1 MQITIRK
8 HGWFYHV
15 FDDDCYILYYL
26 FDYKIINR
34 KTGFPLSSL
43 NKVINKLTDLS
54 ISYEVI
60 EEGKRDFKKL
70 NKYNKYLKLGISKY
84 DKDNKYL
91 NIYSKLDSLDDA
103 DLDKILEYIDG
114 IINEK
119 WINNC

>member
-34 KTGFPLSSL
+34 KTGFPLNSL

-70 NKYNKYLKLGISKY
+70 NKYNKYLKLGINKY

-91 NIYSKLDSLDDA
+91 SIYSKLDSLDDT

>member
-34 KTGFPLSSL
+34 KTGFPLNSL

-60 EEGKRDFKKL
+60 EESKRDFKKL
-70 NKYNKYLKLGISKY
+70 NKYNKYLKLGLSKY
-84 DKDNKYL
+84 NKENKYL
-91 NIYSKLDSLDDA
+91 NIYSKLDSLSDA

>member
-8 HGWFYHV
+8 HGWFYYV

-34 KTGFPLSSL
+34 KTGFPLNSL

-60 EEGKRDFKKL
+60 EESKRDFKKL

-91 NIYSKLDSLDDA
+91 SIYSKLDSLDDT

>member
-34 KTGFPLSSL
+34 KTGFPLNSL

-60 EEGKRDFKKL
+60 EESKRDFKKL

-91 NIYSKLDSLDDA
+91 SIYSKLDSLDDT

>member
-8 HGWFYHV
+8 HGWFYQV

-34 KTGFPLSSL
+34 KTGFPLNSL

-91 NIYSKLDSLDDA
+91 SIYSKLDSLDDT

>member
-1 MQITIRK
+1 MQVTIRK
-8 HGWFYHV
+8 HGGFYHV

-34 KTGFPLSSL
+34 RVGFPLSSL

-60 EEGKRDFKKL
+60 EESKRDFKKL
-70 NKYNKYLKLGISKY
+70 NKYNKYLKLGLSKY
-84 DKDNKYL
+84 NKENKYL
-91 NIYSKLDSLDDA
+91 SIYSKLDSLSDA

-119 WINNC
+119 

>member
-8 HGWFYHV
+8 HGGFYHV

-34 KTGFPLSSL
+34 RVGFPLNSL

-60 EEGKRDFKKL
+60 EESKRDFKKL

-91 NIYSKLDSLDDA
+91 SIYSKLDS
-103 DLDKILEYIDG
+103 
-114 IINEK
+114 
-119 WINNC
+119 

>member
-34 KTGFPLSSL
+34 KTGFPLNSL

-60 EEGKRDFKKL
+60 EESKRDFKKL

-84 DKDNKYL
+84 DKENKYL
-91 NIYSKLDSLDDA
+91 SIYSKLDSLSDA

>member
-1 MQITIRK
+1 M
-8 HGWFYHV
+8 
-15 FDDDCYILYYL
+15 YYL
-26 FDYKIINR
+26 FGYKIINR
-34 KTGFPLSSL
+34 RVGFPLNSL

-91 NIYSKLDSLDDA
+91 SIYSKLDSLDDT
-103 DLDKILEYIDG
+103 DLDKILKYIDG

-119 WINNC
+119 

>member
-8 HGWFYHV
+8 HGGFYHV

-26 FDYKIINR
+26 FGYKIINR
-34 KTGFPLSSL
+34 RVGFPLSSL

-91 NIYSKLDSLDDA
+91 SIYSKLDSLDDT
-103 DLDKILEYIDG
+103 DLDKILDYIDG

-119 WINNC
+119 

>member
-34 KTGFPLSSL
+34 KTGFPLNSL

-91 NIYSKLDSLDDA
+91 SIYSKLDSLSDA

>member
-34 KTGFPLSSL
+34 KTGFPLNYL

-91 NIYSKLDSLDDA
+91 SIYSKLDSLDDT

>member
-70 NKYNKYLKLGISKY
+70 NKYSKYLKLGISKY

-91 NIYSKLDSLDDA
+91 SIYSKLDSLDDT

>member
-34 KTGFPLSSL
+34 KTGFPLNSL
-43 NKVINKLTDLS
+43 NKVINKLTYLS

-60 EEGKRDFKKL
+60 EESKRDFKKL
-70 NKYNKYLKLGISKY
+70 NKYNKYLKLGLSKY
-84 DKDNKYL
+84 NKENKYL
-91 NIYSKLDSLDDA
+91 NIYSKLDSLDDT

>member
-91 NIYSKLDSLDDA
+91 SIYSKLDSLDDT

>member
-34 KTGFPLSSL
+34 KTGFPLNSL

-60 EEGKRDFKKL
+60 EECKRDFKKL

-91 NIYSKLDSLDDA
+91 SIYSKLDSLDDT

>member
-34 KTGFPLSSL
+34 KTGFPLNSL

-91 NIYSKLDSLDDA
+91 SIYSKLDSLDDT

>member
-15 FDDDCYILYYL
+15 FDDDCYILYYF

-34 KTGFPLSSL
+34 KTGFPLNSL

-91 NIYSKLDSLDDA
+91 SIYSKLDSLDDT

>member
-8 HGWFYHV
+8 HRWFYHV

-34 KTGFPLSSL
+34 KTGFPLNSL

-60 EEGKRDFKKL
+60 EESKRDFKKL

-91 NIYSKLDSLDDA
+91 SIYSKLDSLDDT

>member
-34 KTGFPLSSL
+34 KTGFPLNSL

-91 NIYSKLDSLDDA
+91 SIYSKLDSLDDT
-103 DLDKILEYIDG
+103 DLDKILKYIDG

>member
-8 HGWFYHV
+8 HGGFYHV

-26 FDYKIINR
+26 FNYKIINR
-34 KTGFPLSSL
+34 KTGFPLTSL

-54 ISYEVI
+54 INYEVVN
-60 EEGKRDFKKL
+60 ESVMDFKKL
-70 NKYNKYLKLGISKY
+70 NKYDKYLKLGISKY

-91 NIYSKLDSLDDA
+91 TIYNKLDSLDES

-114 IINEK
+114 LINEK
-119 WINNC
+119 

>member
-8 HGWFYHV
+8 HGGFYHV

-26 FDYKIINR
+26 FCYKIINR
-34 KTGFPLSSL
+34 RVGFPLNSL

-60 EEGKRDFKKL
+60 EESKRDFKKL

-91 NIYSKLDSLDDA
+91 SIYSKLDSLDDT

-119 WINNC
+119 

>member
-34 KTGFPLSSL
+34 KTGFPLNSL

-54 ISYEVI
+54 ISCEVI

-91 NIYSKLDSLDDA
+91 SIYSKLDSLSDA